1 MDTKSIVLSS
11 ELASASRKFYKSCE
25 QIKVIKQRIGE
36 LVDVFAYCEQEIN
49 RIRTKA
55 TTTGIAHSHNHAS
68 SSALTSCSQTPSST
82 SVLVESASSSSRDSR
97 LANLNMSNN
106 TSSSSFNYS
115 DDLDYADRADLFQDC
130 DEMNV
135 VVFSSSENDPSL
147 SSSSHMSAFRESI
160 RQQIENLHCV
170 KTAYF
175 MYAHHKADEITRI
188 QCELYGED
196 AVREAYELADPDA
209 LLPEI
214 GSDGGSGRRNG
225 INSSHDDDDEGEV
238 DDDDE
243 EEDEE
248 LSREAFGRELAAVEN
263 DNGAVSR
270 SHGHHRHHHNH
281 TQTSRS
287 VIKYNSNVKR
297 LNFTV
302 G

>member
-36 LVDVFAYCEQEIN
+36 LVDMFAYCEQEIN
-49 RIRTKA
+49 RIRT
-55 TTTGIAHSHNHAS
+55 TTTITGIAHSHNHAS
-68 SSALTSCSQTPSST
+68 LAACSQTPSST
-82 SVLVESASSSSRDSR
+82 SVLVESASISSRDSR

-115 DDLDYADRADLFQDC
+115 DDLDYSDRADLLQDC

-135 VVFSSSENDPSL
+135 VVFSSSENDASL

-214 GSDGGSGRRNG
+214 GSGSGRRNG

-238 DDDDE
+238 DDNDE
-243 EEDEE
+243 DEDEE

-270 SHGHHRHHHNH
+270 SHGHHHHHHNH
-281 TQTSRS
+281 AQTSRS

-302 G
+302 VID

>member
-1 MDTKSIVLSS
+1 MELSS

-25 QIKVIKQRIGE
+25 QIKIIKQRIGE

-49 RIRTKA
+49 RIRTTA
-55 TTTGIAHSHNHAS
+55 TTSGIAYSHNHES
-68 SSALTSCSQTPSST
+68 SSALSSCSQTPSSS
-82 SVLVESASSSSRDSR
+82 SVLVESGSSISNRDSQI
-97 LANLNMSNN
+97 ANLNLSNN

-115 DDLDYADRADLFQDC
+115 DDLDYSDRADLLQDC

-135 VVFSSSENDPSL
+135 VVLSSSEDDSYFP
-147 SSSSHMSAFRESI
+147 SSSHMNAFRESI

-175 MYAHHKADEITRI
+175 MYAHRKADEITRI
-188 QCELYGED
+188 QCELFGED
-196 AVREAYELADPDA
+196 AVREAYELADPEA

-225 INSSHDDDDEGEV
+225 INSSHDDDDEREV
-238 DDDDE
+238 DDEDE
-243 EEDEE
+243 EEEEE

-270 SHGHHRHHHNH
+270 SHGHHHHHYLNRS
-281 TQTSRS
+281 QTSRS
-287 VIKYNSNVKR
+287 VIKYNFNIKR
-297 LNFTV
+297 LHFPV